1 MIAYHHRRARHRLWL
16 RTRADRRL
24 ACCTLL
30 DAMEA
35 HSRVAVLRF
44 KHTAPA
50 IVPVSSPSL
59 VPEAIDSL

>member
-24 ACCTLL
+24 ACSMLL

-35 HSRVAVLRF
+35 HSRVAVLHWKNDSRAGVPGD
-44 KHTAPA
+44 TAWR
-50 IVPVSSPSL
+50 
-59 VPEAIDSL
+59 